1 MDFKGIRQLKR
12 KRIALA
18 LTACLLP
25 TVGYSQSLEQAVAHT
40 LDTNP
45 DIRIAYSRFKVREEQ
60 HNQAWSGYLP
70 SVDLTAG
77 YGYEYT
83 DSPATRRDSN
93 IAVKVDDRYEELK
106 RGEFGVSIRQLI
118 FDGFYTSSESQ
129 RTSYETSAEQW
140 TLFAAAEDIA
150 LDVAKVYVNYIHA
163 QEVLHLSEKN
173 LHAHKEIYTQ
183 IKHKTDQGLGSV
195 ADLSQITGRVAR
207 ANANVIAAKNN
218 FVDARAQFVRVVETE
233 PQDLVVPVPDM
244 DMMPQDLSDSLM
256 TANEIHPVLKAA
268 ANDINAAKFE
278 RESAQSNYYPK
289 FTLELS
295 GNLNNDLN
303 GEDGVTGSR
312 NNAFIPP
319 NDVGGHSN
327 DYQAMVRMR
336 YNLYAGGKDLARE
349 KESAYRITE
358 SKETRER
365 AHRQVVE
372 GVHLSWNAY
381 ELLGPQKMFIREHVK
396 ASKQTQQAYKQQF
409 SLGQRTLLD
418 LLDTEN
424 ELFESR
430 KSYLQAEYDEIIAK
444 YRVMNSNG
452 KLLDSLRV
460 TRPAEWKGEEE
471 HSGGVK

>member
-1 MDFKGIRQLKR
+1 MNFKGIRQLKR

-25 TVGYSQSLEQAVAHT
+25 GVGYSQSLEQAVAHT

-45 DIRIAYSRFKVREEQ
+45 DIRIAYSRFKAREEQ
-60 HNQAWSGYLP
+60 YNQAWSGYLP
-70 SVDLTAG
+70 TLDLTAG

-93 IAVKVDDRYEELK
+93 IDANPDERHEELK

-118 FDGFYTSSESQ
+118 FDGFYTSSEAE
-129 RTSYETSAEQW
+129 RTSFEASAEQW

-150 LDVAKVYVNYIHA
+150 LDVARVYVNYIYA
-163 QEVLHLSEKN
+163 RQVLELSEKN
-173 LHAHKEIYTQ
+173 LDTHKEIYAQ
-183 IKHKTDQGLGSV
+183 IKQRTDQGLGSI

-207 ANANVIAAKNN
+207 ANANVIAARNN
-218 FVDARAQFVRVVETE
+218 FVDARAQYIRIVETE
-233 PQDLVVPVPDM
+233 PRDLVIPVPDM
-244 DMMPQDLSDSLM
+244 DMMPKDLSDSIM
-256 TANEIHPVLKAA
+256 TANEMNPVLKAA
-268 ANDINAAKFE
+268 ASDIQAAKSE
-278 RESAQSNYYPK
+278 RESARSNYYPK
-289 FTLELS
+289 FTLDLA

-303 GEDGVTGSR
+303 GEDGVSGLGSFDY
-312 NNAFIPP
+312 A
-319 NDVGGHSN
+319 GHSN
-327 DYQAMVRMR
+327 NYSAMVRMR

-349 KESAYRITE
+349 KEAAYRITE

-365 AHRQVVE
+365 AHRQVIE
-372 GVHLSWNAY
+372 GVNLAWNAY

-396 ASKQTQQAYKQQF
+396 AAKETQKAYKQQF
-409 SLGQRTLLD
+409 NLGQRTLLD

-430 KSYLQAEYDEIIAK
+430 RSYLRAEFDEIIAK

-460 TRPAEWKGEEE
+460 TRPAEWNGEEDLA
-471 HSGGVK
+471 GGVN